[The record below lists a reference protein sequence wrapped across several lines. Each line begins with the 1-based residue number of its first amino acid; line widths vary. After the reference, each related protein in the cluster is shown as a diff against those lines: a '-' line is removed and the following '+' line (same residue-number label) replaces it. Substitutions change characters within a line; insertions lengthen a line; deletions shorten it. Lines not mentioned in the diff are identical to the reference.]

1 MVRTVLLC
9 GMGTNKIRP
18 TLVHTIICDDVRQE
32 LGGKFSLMGL
42 FETISSQVFPVVHP
56 RFAVMNEWTGG
67 SGDFSCR
74 MRLLAPDRTT
84 VLWESESRFTLYNES
99 QRHRDISVRFNTTF
113 PVPGTYWIE
122 MLLDGAQIALVPL
135 TVQQLSQQIVH

>member
-1 MVRTVLLC
+1 
-9 GMGTNKIRP
+9 MGSKKIRP

-42 FETISSQVFPVVHP
+42 FETISSQNFPVIHP

-67 SGDFSCR
+67 RGDFSCR
-74 MRLLAPDRTT
+74 MRLLAPDRAT
-84 VLWESESRFTLYNES
+84 VLWESESRFTLYNEN
-99 QRHRDISVRFNTTF
+99 QRHRDISVRFSTTF
-113 PVPGTYWIE
+113 PVPGTYWLE